1 MKSSWGLKNIFC
13 ETFMIRRFMS
23 GSAAFAVLLT
33 CASAQGQQPCNQCSN
48 GQVATGHS
56 HGAIVHG
63 AGSHVHGAVSHVGS
77 TVHAIGGAVQGHM
90 LNYGNLA
97 ASGANANGFG
107 SNAGWVWHSSWGDY
121 WARTQANQRPWHGG
135 YYWMRTGQPTA
146 LVVPPT
152 VTMQSNYSWGVSQN
166 TMTPVYHQ
174 FGGNPPNGA
183 GGGMFRATPYWP
195 THTDQFGVYP
205 VRGPW

>member
-1 MKSSWGLKNIFC
+1 MFRKLSFASIALSAMLACGSLHAQTSTNGNCNTCPPSSGYV
-13 ETFMIRRFMS
+13 S
-23 GSAAFAVLLT
+23 GHA
-33 CASAQGQQPCNQCSN
+33 
-48 GQVATGHS
+48 
-56 HGAIVHG
+56 HGAHL
-63 AGSHVHGAVSHVGS
+63 HGAVAHVGQS
-77 TVHAIGGAVQGHM
+77 VHAVGGAIQGHM
-90 LNYGNLA
+90 LNYGQLA

-183 GGGMFRATPYWP
+183 GGGVFRATPYWP